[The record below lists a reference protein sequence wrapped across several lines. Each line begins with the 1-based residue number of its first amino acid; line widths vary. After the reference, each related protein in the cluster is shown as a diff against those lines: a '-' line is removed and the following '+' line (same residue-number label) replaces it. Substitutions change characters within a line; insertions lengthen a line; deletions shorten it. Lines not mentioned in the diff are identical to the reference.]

1 MTDYLG
7 AEPFLHPVDKNE
19 FPDYAKYVVH
29 PMDLSKLE
37 QNIKKNLYGST
48 EAFIADTKWILHN
61 SIIYNS
67 IHTKLTSVAKGI
79 IKICKQ
85 EMNEIE
91 TCPEC
96 YLKANTHNDTNWFLE
111 VCSHPHML
119 VWAKLKGYPYWPAK
133 AMTVSNGNLVDV
145 RFFGAHDKAWIPMKD
160 CLLYSEKDP
169 NFSDKGKRS
178 DFIESLREL
187 AIYVKNLEQ
196 KFGKFCHAPFKTPYP
211 NDQAAI
217 YSIMLP
223 SYKFKSDIANK
234 KIITKQKVCDIT
246 DKLLEDTKG
255 NMKINNSLDEDSYI
269 EGYDTEDEEA
279 LKDVSNE
286 SVDNVNDMKIKQ
298 TPLRARVRMRG
309 GKINSTG
316 KIKVIKI
323 MKEHMEDQVIESPE
337 SMKTEFSSQKNDDN
351 DTKATDTMMHND
363 SKTNKRKLST
373 NSLEVQEKKIKP
385 DDIQETVS
393 ATPTKN
399 VSKISKEK
407 TPEISQSVS
416 VLDNKSDKD
425 EDVNCLVSEHE
436 LNPNKVAESNAV
448 NTLTIVN
455 QLPQISIMGV
465 SKSNSVSNKLSPDTN
480 KNTDDIKTN
489 SIARVVLK
497 KRNMIQE
504 NSSFVK
510 RVSISK
516 MNSNTETNNKSSV
529 EEHALH
535 RISNIEIKKA
545 SPCNAI
551 VIPDSTISSLDVE
564 IKTEP
569 IDDYDIDKSY
579 NASESTTEA
588 YIDNSTKKQSARKSF
603 PNKPKMNISPAT
615 KNNSKESG
623 SINPASMVYIP
634 QNSTAPKVEAKYQVS
649 AASSNQQQTSAFVL
663 PKRQEASIKICNTP
677 RNNSSTIDNSTA
689 FKSADLIEE
698 HNYRHTMYL
707 LKKSKKIELLSLS
720 RYFQNLLHQ
729 TLVDFGNAGST
740 DAQVKKLQADIE
752 SLKWIHKQELSEIK
766 HNTELI
772 LLEIRNSFEIDN
784 AHNITKYKKKAE
796 AERIRCVQEAKSK
809 QWCVYCGKEAQFYCC
824 WNTSY
829 CDHECQRK
837 HWNTHMTLCGQH
849 RDTNQ
854 DDSSTLNIND
864 SRSKIKTKTIN
875 QNIIQSFKR
884 TPKLKHNLDKPTIS
898 NKFYLESPII

>member
-1 MTDYLG
+1 
-7 AEPFLHPVDKNE
+7 
-19 FPDYAKYVVH
+19 
-29 PMDLSKLE
+29 
-37 QNIKKNLYGST
+37 
-48 EAFIADTKWILHN
+48 
-61 SIIYNS
+61 
-67 IHTKLTSVAKGI
+67 
-79 IKICKQ
+79 
-85 EMNEIE
+85 
-91 TCPEC
+91 
-96 YLKANTHNDTNWFLE
+96 
-111 VCSHPHML
+111 
-119 VWAKLKGYPYWPAK
+119 
-133 AMTVSNGNLVDV
+133 MTVSNGNLVDV

-455 QLPQISIMGV
+455 QLPQISIMGC
-465 SKSNSVSNKLSPDTN
+465 
-480 KNTDDIKTN
+480 
-489 SIARVVLK
+489 
-497 KRNMIQE
+497 RNQIQ
-504 NSSFVK
+504 
-510 RVSISK
+510 
-516 MNSNTETNNKSSV
+516 
-529 EEHALH
+529 L
-535 RISNIEIKKA
+535 A

-569 IDDYDIDKSY
+569 IDGYDIDKSY

-698 HNYRHTMYL
+698 HNYRHTNVPVEEKQENRTTFGPL
-707 LKKSKKIELLSLS
+707 STSINTSFPSECGPVSQIINENALKLS